1 MFRPCPSRGQKRDPP
16 ALRPQTR
23 LASPARLVLPLLL
36 WTIRPFRPPLASRII
51 EAQLLMIEV
60 LVVPP
65 LERPASRSFRVDT
78 VFQQVREGGPAIIY
92 LLLLALFGLGGLLLS
107 GTLTL
112 GRETQR
118 EKERADRLESL
129 NRDLVE
135 VNDKQREMF
144 DRTVLLIQQ
153 QIVPMLERAA
163 RAQSDARG
171 VGP

>member
-1 MFRPCPSRGQKRDPP
+1 
-16 ALRPQTR
+16 
-23 LASPARLVLPLLL
+23 
-36 WTIRPFRPPLASRII
+36 
-51 EAQLLMIEV
+51 MIEV

-65 LERPASRSFRVDT
+65 LERPASRSSRVDT